1 MQFIDWF
8 PYYQQIREEFGYST
22 EKDQNAA
29 NLLSKMIRKKSR
41 DLKKLQKKIAGK
53 DVLVIGAGPS
63 LLDNIDFIKKNRKYV
78 KIVADGAVEAL
89 ITNRIRPD
97 IVVSDLDGNPAFL
110 KKADK
115 LGAIM
120 VVHAHG
126 DNEDAIKNL
135 VPRFKNVIGSTQVMP
150 IQNVYNF
157 GGFTDGDRSVF
168 MADEMG
174 ARMIVLVGMDLTEQ
188 TTKYSA
194 GKIAN
199 EDLKGK
205 KLKRARQLL
214 EMLSKKSK
222 CSLFNKSNNSI
233 RGFSRLET
241 KHQRND

>member
-29 NLLSKMIRKKSR
+29 NLLSKMIRKKSM
-41 DLKKLQKKIAGK
+41 DLKKLRKKIAGK

-63 LLDNIDFIKKNRKYV
+63 LVDNIDFIKKNRKYV

-89 ITNRIRPD
+89 ITNKITPD
-97 IVVSDLDGNPAFL
+97 IVVSDLDGNPTFL
-110 KKADK
+110 KKAEK

-126 DNEDAIKNL
+126 DNEDAIENL

-150 IQNVYNF
+150 IENVHNF

-174 ARMIVLVGMDLTEQ
+174 ARTIVLVGMDLTEQ

-194 GKIAN
+194 GKVDN
-199 EDLKGK
+199 QDLKGK

-222 CSLFNKSNNSI
+222 CSLFNKSTNPI
-233 RGFSRLET
+233 RGFTGIDT
-241 KHQRND
+241 KHTKK

>member
-29 NLLSKMIRKKSR
+29 NLLSKMIRKKSM

-63 LLDNIDFIKKNRKYV
+63 LVDNIDFIKKNRKYV

-89 ITNRIRPD
+89 ITNKIRPD
-97 IVVSDLDGNPAFL
+97 IVVSDLDGNPTFL
-110 KKADK
+110 KKAEK

-126 DNEDAIKNL
+126 DNEDAIENL

-150 IQNVYNF
+150 IENVYNF

-174 ARMIVLVGMDLTEQ
+174 ARTIVLVGMDLTEQ

-194 GKIAN
+194 GKIDN
-199 EDLKGK
+199 EELKGK

-233 RGFSRLET
+233 KGIL
-241 KHQRND
+241 

>member
-97 IVVSDLDGNPAFL
+97 IVVSD
-110 KKADK
+110 
-115 LGAIM
+115 
-120 VVHAHG
+120 
-126 DNEDAIKNL
+126 
-135 VPRFKNVIGSTQVMP
+135 S
-150 IQNVYNF
+150 
-157 GGFTDGDRSVF
+157 
-168 MADEMG
+168 
-174 ARMIVLVGMDLTEQ
+174 
-188 TTKYSA
+188 
-194 GKIAN
+194 
-199 EDLKGK
+199 
-205 KLKRARQLL
+205 
-214 EMLSKKSK
+214 
-222 CSLFNKSNNSI
+222 
-233 RGFSRLET
+233 
-241 KHQRND
+241 

>member
-1 MQFIDWF
+1 VQFIDWF

-29 NLLSKMIRKKSR
+29 NLLSKMIRKKSM
-41 DLKKLQKKIAGK
+41 DLKKLRKKIAGK

-63 LLDNIDFIKKNRKYV
+63 LVDNIDFIKKNRKFV

-89 ITNRIRPD
+89 ITNKITPD
-97 IVVSDLDGNPAFL
+97 IVVSDLDGNPIFL
-110 KKADK
+110 KKAEK

-120 VVHAHG
+120 VIHAHG
-126 DNEDAIKNL
+126 DNEDAIENL

-150 IQNVYNF
+150 IENVHNF

-174 ARMIVLVGMDLTEQ
+174 ARTIVLVGMDLTEQ

-194 GKIAN
+194 GKVDN
-199 EDLKGK
+199 QDLKGK

-222 CSLFNKSNNSI
+222 CSLFNKSSNSI
-233 RGFSRLET
+233 RGFSRLDT
-241 KHQRND
+241 KHTKK